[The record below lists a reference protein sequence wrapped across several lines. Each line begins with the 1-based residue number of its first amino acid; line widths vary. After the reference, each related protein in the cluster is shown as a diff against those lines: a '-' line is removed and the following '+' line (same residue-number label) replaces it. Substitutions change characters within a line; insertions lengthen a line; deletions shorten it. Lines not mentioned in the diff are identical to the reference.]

1 MAATGIK
8 KLKRSHLMHLLD
20 STFGGET
27 PSWFLIGKNIEDMSM
42 DLGPDTATVKNILD
56 ETDVNDNGYEPSLS
70 VETYYANTE
79 DAIYEKIKSIALDR
93 LVGDDCKSK
102 YLEVLIDNTEGPYD
116 AWMEDC
122 IFKPQSYGG
131 PQGGVNIPFN
141 IQPCGNRIK
150 GTVTIANKVVTF
162 TPLAEG

>member
-102 YLEVLIDNTEGPYD
+102 YLEVL
-116 AWMEDC
+116 
-122 IFKPQSYGG
+122 
-131 PQGGVNIPFN
+131 N

-162 TPLAEG
+162 TPLAKG

>member
-79 DAIYEKIKSIALDR
+79 DAIYEKIKSIALDQLANR
-93 LVGDDCKSK
+93 TRGHLKADCSFSLNPMPGRGLMR
-102 YLEVLIDNTEGPYD
+102 Y
-116 AWMEDC
+116 
-122 IFKPQSYGG
+122 
-131 PQGGVNIPFN
+131 
-141 IQPCGNRIK
+141 
-150 GTVTIANKVVTF
+150 
-162 TPLAEG
+162 

>member
-102 YLEVLIDNTEGPYD
+102 YLEVLTMHG
-116 AWMEDC
+116 W
-122 IFKPQSYGG
+122 K
-131 PQGGVNIPFN
+131 
-141 IQPCGNRIK
+141 
-150 GTVTIANKVVTF
+150 IASLSRSHMADRRAVSTYRLISNPAAIVLRV
-162 TPLAEG
+162 L

>member
-8 KLKRSHLMHLLD
+8 KLKGSHLMHLLD

-102 YLEVLIDNTEGPYD
+102 YLEVLIDKTEGPYD

-122 IFKPQSYGG
+122 IVKPQSYGG

>member
-79 DAIYEKIKSIALDR
+79 DAIYEKIKSIALIVLLATTARANILRCLSIRPEASLRCMDGR
-93 LVGDDCKSK
+93 LH
-102 YLEVLIDNTEGPYD
+102 
-116 AWMEDC
+116 
-122 IFKPQSYGG
+122 
-131 PQGGVNIPFN
+131 
-141 IQPCGNRIK
+141 R
-150 GTVTIANKVVTF
+150 
-162 TPLAEG
+162 

>member
-56 ETDVNDNGYEPSLS
+56 ETDVNDNGYGGIMIWAISHDSPNKEESL
-70 VETYYANTE
+70 
-79 DAIYEKIKSIALDR
+79 LQ
-93 LVGDDCKSK
+93 
-102 YLEVLIDNTEGPYD
+102 VLYD
-116 AWMEDC
+116 A
-122 IFKPQSYGG
+122 
-131 PQGGVNIPFN
+131 
-141 IQPCGNRIK
+141 
-150 GTVTIANKVVTF
+150 F
-162 TPLAEG
+162 TEH

>member
-1 MAATGIK
+1 
-8 KLKRSHLMHLLD
+8 
-20 STFGGET
+20 
-27 PSWFLIGKNIEDMSM
+27 
-42 DLGPDTATVKNILD
+42 
-56 ETDVNDNGYEPSLS
+56 LS

-102 YLEVLIDNTEGPYD
+102 YLEVLIDKTEGPYD

-122 IFKPQSYGG
+122 IVKPQSYGG

>member
-102 YLEVLIDNTEGPYD
+102 YLEVLIV
-116 AWMEDC
+116 
-122 IFKPQSYGG
+122 KPQSYGG

>member
-70 VETYYANTE
+70 VETYYLLRWIVLLATTARANILRCLSIRPKVLTMHGWKIASLSRSHMA
-79 DAIYEKIKSIALDR
+79 DRRAVSTYRLISNPAAI
-93 LVGDDCKSK
+93 
-102 YLEVLIDNTEGPYD
+102 VLR
-116 AWMEDC
+116 
-122 IFKPQSYGG
+122 
-131 PQGGVNIPFN
+131 V
-141 IQPCGNRIK
+141 
-150 GTVTIANKVVTF
+150 
-162 TPLAEG
+162 L

>member
-79 DAIYEKIKSIALDR
+79 DAIYE
-93 LVGDDCKSK
+93 SK
-102 YLEVLIDNTEGPYD
+102 YLEVLIDKTEGPYD

-122 IFKPQSYGG
+122 IVKPQSYGG

>member
-1 MAATGIK
+1 
-8 KLKRSHLMHLLD
+8 
-20 STFGGET
+20 
-27 PSWFLIGKNIEDMSM
+27 M

-102 YLEVLIDNTEGPYD
+102 YLEVLIDKTEGPLRCMD
-116 AWMEDC
+116 
-122 IFKPQSYGG
+122 G
-131 PQGGVNIPFN
+131 
-141 IQPCGNRIK
+141 R
-150 GTVTIANKVVTF
+150 
-162 TPLAEG
+162 LHR